1 MQCATSHLDIVFIK
15 DFQCCLHLESGR
27 SLSLLLMCTCCP
39 MRGSLPPYSLA
50 FLLRWDRLS
59 CANEH
64 GQTQT
69 TVTRSLSLALIKGKA
84 RPCFSLLS
92 CLSTTRSC
100 KARPARGH
108 QHPRGRGR
116 SSAGARTR
124 MSTLQPPPSPGQ
136 GRGPTMTV
144 RPDSTSSLHPPSTKS
159 HIQLC
164 TPTARHLFQGRLSI
178 GNTPPETFEE
188 KAKHLATSFI

>member
-1 MQCATSHLDIVFIK
+1 MLSAPGEREKPQPPADVYLLPDEGLTAPVFPCISPEMG
-15 DFQCCLHLESGR
+15 Q
-27 SLSLLLMCTCCP
+27 T
-39 MRGSLPPYSLA
+39 
-50 FLLRWDRLS
+50 LS